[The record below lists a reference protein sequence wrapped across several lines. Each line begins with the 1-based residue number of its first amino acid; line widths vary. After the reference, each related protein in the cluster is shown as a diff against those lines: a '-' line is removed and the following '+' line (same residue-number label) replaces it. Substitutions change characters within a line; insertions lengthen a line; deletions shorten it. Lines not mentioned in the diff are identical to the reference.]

1 MSLSSSINDWNIID
15 SESKSS
21 KLDII
26 IEYLK
31 KNNIENA
38 YLRKL
43 DTLTKKVNAS
53 EKNQQLILEK
63 LDNIE
68 KHLNINPENIEKHLN
83 INPENIDKH
92 LNINPENIESIAN
105 IANIANIE
113 KSQEFPETIDTQ
125 NIYRLSNNI
134 WRNNTASV
142 NELGLKYLTTPNL
155 SLKQLKYPLNCDKC
169 KKCEKMQK

>member
-83 INPENIDKH
+83 INPENI
-92 LNINPENIESIAN
+92 ESIAN

-169 KKCEKMQK
+169 KKCEKMKK

>member
-1 MSLSSSINDWNIID
+1 MSISSSINDWNIID
-15 SESKSS
+15 SESQSKSN
-21 KLDII
+21 KLDVI

-68 KHLNINPENIEKHLN
+68 
-83 INPENIDKH
+83 KH

-169 KKCEKMQK
+169 KKCEKMKK

>member
-31 KNNIENA
+31 KNHIENA

-68 KHLNINPENIEKHLN
+68 KHLNINPENIE
-83 INPENIDKH
+83 KH

-169 KKCEKMQK
+169 KKCEKMKK